1 MTSTA
6 DFYDRLAPFYHL
18 IFPDW
23 EASIARQAAQLDAVV
38 RARVPDA
45 RTLAD
50 VACGIGTQSLGLAAL
65 GYDVAA
71 SDLSAAAVGR
81 ARREAEARGL
91 RISFSV
97 ADMRHA
103 HEHHGRAFD
112 VVLCADNAL
121 PHLLS
126 DDEIL
131 AALRQLHACTR
142 PGGACLV
149 SVRDYAEMPRDAQV
163 QHYGTR
169 EEDGARWILLQH
181 RAFDGDR
188 YDVTFYVVEDRGG
201 DEAAAHVM
209 RSRYYAISI
218 DRLMEMMRE
227 AGFAEVERLDGAF
240 FQPLLVAMRAV

>member
-23 EASIARQAAQLDAVV
+23 EASIARQAAQLDAVI

-45 RTLAD
+45 QTVLDA
-50 VACGIGTQSLGLAAL
+50 ACGIGTQSLGLAAL
-65 GYDVAA
+65 GYDVTA
-71 SDLSAAAVGR
+71 SDVSDGAVAR

-91 RISFSV
+91 PISFSV
-97 ADMRHA
+97 ADMRHV
-103 HEHHGRAFD
+103 HEHQGRAFD

-131 AALRQLHACTR
+131 AALRQFHACTR

-149 SVRDYAEMPRDAQV
+149 SVRDYAEMPRGAQV

-169 EEDGARWILLQH
+169 EADGARWILLQH

-188 YDVTFYVVEDRGG
+188 YDITFYVVEDRGSG
-201 DEAAAHVM
+201 EAATHVM

-218 DRLMEMMRE
+218 QRVMEMMRE
-227 AGFAEVERLDGAF
+227 AGFTGVERLDGAF
-240 FQPLLVAMRAV
+240 VQPLLAGMRAM